1 MSKRQIKGEVPSLKV
16 SALKEIKAVYTAIK
30 NKREKIFANCS
41 DERKRKEVREA
52 YIIAH
57 DAFWQASART
67 LKNNSEKF
75 QNNLKNLQKSNAKLN
90 KLLVTLKNINAI
102 VEAMSEAAGLA
113 AELAKLFVAFK
124 IIR

>member
-1 MSKRQIKGEVPSLKV
+1 MRKKQIKEGIFEQKV

-30 NKREKIFANCS
+30 DKREKIFANCS
-41 DERKRKEVREA
+41 DEQKRKEVRET
-52 YIIAH
+52 YIIAR
-57 DAFWQASART
+57 DAFWQASAGI
-67 LKNNSEKF
+67 LENNSEKF
-75 QNNLKNLQKSNAKLN
+75 QNNLKNLRKSNDKLN

-113 AELAKLFVAFK
+113 AELAKFFVAFE